1 MFVKIFVFY
10 NYYFFLLEEIVEELS
25 RLKEKYKTHDNLVIG
40 RCARK
45 TIRYVEKNVMNFP
58 NKYSVLKNRIIDS
71 CYNILECI
79 YRANIFQDK
88 NDKKEIVVNIQM
100 LNFYLEEALRKDLI
114 NNKKFISYAS
124 HLLELDKMVRS
135 WFKYEK
141 IK

>member
-1 MFVKIFVFY
+1 M
-10 NYYFFLLEEIVEELS
+10 EELNENKIKKLNS
-25 RLKEKYKTHDNLVIG
+25 LNEKYKIHDNLVIG

-58 NKYSVLKNRIIDS
+58 NKYSILKNRIIDS

-114 NNKKFISYAS
+114 NNKKFISYAT

-135 WFKYEK
+135 WFKYEE